1 MLHIL
6 WILMKF
12 ILILT
17 GILLGLALLL
27 VLLVL
32 FCPVRYSAE
41 AVKKAGNIRDA
52 AARVR
57 ISWLFGG
64 ISVRFLMR
72 QDKRRSDFRIFGIS
86 LSRLFHKKRK
96 NVPQRRQ
103 GRRKMRRFPQR
114 KRKHTGN
121 FRPGWEICR
130 RQNV

>member
-1 MLHIL
+1 
-6 WILMKF
+6 MKF

-41 AVKKAGNIRDA
+41 AVKKPGNIRDA

-72 QDKRRSDFRIFGIS
+72 QDKRKSDLRIFEYPCPDSFI
-86 LSRLFHKKRK
+86 KKRK
-96 NVPQRRQ
+96 NVPQRRA
-103 GRRKMRRFPQR
+103 GRRRMEQLRQR
-114 KRKHTGN
+114 NRKHMWN
-121 FRPGWEICR
+121 LRPGWKICR
-130 RQNV
+130 RQDV